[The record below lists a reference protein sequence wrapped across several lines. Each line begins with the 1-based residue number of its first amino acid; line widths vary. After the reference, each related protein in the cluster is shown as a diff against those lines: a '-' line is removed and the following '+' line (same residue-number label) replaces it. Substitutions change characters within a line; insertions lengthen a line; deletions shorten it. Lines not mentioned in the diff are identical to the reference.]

1 MKKVL
6 CLLTAAALL
15 LTLCACGAEEAP
27 SEAEYYWRA
36 ETESL
41 YPLGLNGV
49 IQGLAASDDCIFL
62 CGESEDGPLLGRIPY
77 EIREVSQEYSSYYA
91 S

>member
-49 IQGLAASDDCIFL
+49 IQALPCF
-62 CGESEDGPLLGRIPY
+62 CGRRGAEEHPGDRGRRLLSEKPAQHLSL
-77 EIREVSQEYSSYYA
+77 
-91 S
+91 